1 MRTSILRTLRSRLLL
16 LFAVLAVGPL
26 ATVGILDYLRSERLV
41 DGWITLRVLGSAHTN
56 PIFVIMG
63 GRPIRASRKS
73 ADWCLRAVDQCWSSK
88 MRQIRRP
95 ERDAVQAAYDH
106 ARTRCRQIL
115 GESDVG

>member
-1 MRTSILRTLRSRLLL
+1 VRTSILRTLRSRLLL

-63 GRPIRASRKS
+63 GCPIRA
-73 ADWCLRAVDQCWSSK
+73 
-88 MRQIRRP
+88 
-95 ERDAVQAAYDH
+95 
-106 ARTRCRQIL
+106 
-115 GESDVG
+115 